1 MKSEVYLNGRYCAAA
16 EALVSVDDR
25 GFLFGDGVYEAI
37 RCFDGKLFKLEEHLV
52 RLRRSAAKIL
62 LDLPYSTAQITA
74 ACGELLSRSGVRYG
88 MIYLQVTRGAAPRTH
103 QFPHNATPTFLAKI
117 MEIDEAILQE
127 RRRGVKA
134 IFRPD
139 DRWGHCDIKSV
150 SLLPN
155 VLAREAAA
163 RRGAYEAIFIH
174 ALGIT
179 ECGSSNLFI
188 VKDCRLIT
196 APEGDHILSGIMR
209 ETVLQLA
216 AAAGLPVELRY
227 PRQDEAVTA
236 DEVFITNSIDEIAP
250 VLAIDEKTVAE
261 GKPGK
266 ITVLLQEMLE
276 ALKQTI

>member
-1 MKSEVYLNGRYCAAA
+1 MKSEVYLNGRYCTAA

-52 RLRRSAAKIL
+52 RLQHSAAKIL
-62 LDLPYSTAQITA
+62 LELPHSAAQLTAI
-74 ACGELLSRSGVRYG
+74 CRELLSRGGVQNG

-103 QFPHNATPTFLAKI
+103 QFPHKVHPTFLAKI
-117 MEIDEAILQE
+117 METDEAILQE
-127 RRRGVKA
+127 HRRGVKA

-155 VLAREAAA
+155 VLAREAAT
-163 RRGAYEAIFIH
+163 RQGAYEAIFVH

-188 VKDCRLIT
+188 VRDGSLIT
-196 APEGDHILSGIMR
+196 APDGDRILPGIIR

-227 PRQDEAVTA
+227 PRQEEAVTA

-266 ITVLLQEMLE
+266 ITMLLQERLE
-276 ALKQTI
+276 TLKQTI